1 MIIKMFN
8 FSVGSSRRRKDKGR
22 SKTLPNNVF
31 DLKLF
36 KTSNSPPEQ
45 MVSWVLSFLSLIFHY
60 SQDICPL
67 KSFFWFDILQIIGL
81 DKVLTDSTW
90 KNMLGHCV

>member
-1 MIIKMFN
+1 MFN
-8 FSVGSSRRRKDKGR
+8 FSVGSRRRRNDKGR

-45 MVSWVLSFLSLIFHY
+45 MVSWVLSAELIAALIRTCDINFFL
-60 SQDICPL
+60 C
-67 KSFFWFDILQIIGL
+67 FFILCRGL
-81 DKVLTDSTW
+81 VIVYW
-90 KNMLGHCV
+90 PHA

>member
-1 MIIKMFN
+1 MFD

-45 MVSWVLSFLSLIFHY
+45 MVSQLLSAELIAALIRTCDINFFFAFSPCAGVWLLFIAYYNICFMPFLRWMS
-60 SQDICPL
+60 P
-67 KSFFWFDILQIIGL
+67 G
-81 DKVLTDSTW
+81 
-90 KNMLGHCV
+90 